1 MWLLMT
7 AQIKCYTT
15 QTDTLDFVCAVG
27 LPKQNI
33 FTECSYFSV
42 IFHLFN

>member
-15 QTDTLDFVCAVG
+15 QTDTLDFVCSLD
-27 LPKQNI
+27 LPKQI
-33 FTECSYFSV
+33 MITK
-42 IFHLFN
+42 